1 MRTDVVVV
9 GGGQAGLAMSRCLSD
24 QRIEHVVLERGQV
37 AERWRSERWDSLRL
51 LTPNWMTRL
60 PGFQY
65 DGPDPDGFMT
75 TNELAAFLEKYA
87 SSFSAPVEADTS
99 LEAIEGIETF
109 VVTTTRGVWR
119 TRNVVL
125 ATGYSDRPLV
135 PAMASRLDGDIQQV
149 VPSEYRN
156 PAALPGGGVVVVGAS
171 ATGIQLADEIR
182 ASGRQVVLSTGQHLR
197 VPRSYRGRDIMWWL
211 DRAGILDETEE
222 SVYDVEISREAPS
235 FQLVGRPDHA
245 TLNLE
250 RLRRAGV
257 LIVGRLS
264 AIDGHRLS
272 FDDDLVKTT
281 AGADAKLAMLLSR
294 LDRAADRLG
303 LGGLVDEPE
312 PFEPLWPAFVSAPTE
327 LHLKAAGIDSV
338 VWATGYRRTYSW
350 LKMPLLNARGELRH
364 HGGITPRAGVYALGL
379 PFQRTRKSAF
389 IDGVGADARVLAG
402 HIAARLGQGGLRASR
417 ASEPRERSGANGV
430 PASDPPTPAKPAS
443 ARPRRSYAE
452 AGRVG
457 EPAGAEALRSL

>member
-1 MRTDVVVV
+1 MRRTDVVIV

-24 QRIEHVVLERGQV
+24 LRIDHVVLERGQV

-65 DGPDPDGFMT
+65 AGPDADGFMT
-75 TNELAAFLEKYA
+75 TNELAAFFEGYARSFPAPLET
-87 SSFSAPVEADTS
+87 DTS
-99 LEAIEGIETF
+99 VDAIDTDVASDDTF
-109 VVTTTRGVWR
+109 LVTTTRGVWHTR
-119 TRNVVL
+119 TIVL

-135 PAMASRLDGDIQQV
+135 PAIASGLDGGVHQV

-171 ATGIQLADEIR
+171 ATGIQLADEIQ

-197 VPRSYRGRDIMWWL
+197 VPRRYRGRDIMWWL
-211 DRAGILDETEE
+211 DRAEILDETEE
-222 SVYDVEISREAPS
+222 SVYDVDTSRQAPS

-245 TLNLE
+245 TLDLQ

-257 LIVGRLS
+257 LVVGRLRT
-264 AIDGHRLS
+264 IDGHRLR

-281 AGADAKLAMLLSR
+281 AAADAKLASLLAR
-294 LDRAADRLG
+294 LDRVADSTG

-312 PFEPLWPAFVSAPTE
+312 PFEPLWPAFVGAPTD
-327 LHLKAAGIDSV
+327 LDLRAAGIESV
-338 VWATGYRRTYSW
+338 LWATGYRRTYSW
-350 LKMPLLNARGELRH
+350 LNMPLLDAQGELRH
-364 HGGITPRAGVYALGL
+364 HGGVTPCAGVYAIGL

-402 HIAARLGQGGLRASR
+402 HIAARLGQHAAVKSR
-417 ASEPRERSGANGV
+417 
-430 PASDPPTPAKPAS
+430 PPCPHHRTEELWA
-443 ARPRRSYAE
+443 
-452 AGRVG
+452 
-457 EPAGAEALRSL
+457 